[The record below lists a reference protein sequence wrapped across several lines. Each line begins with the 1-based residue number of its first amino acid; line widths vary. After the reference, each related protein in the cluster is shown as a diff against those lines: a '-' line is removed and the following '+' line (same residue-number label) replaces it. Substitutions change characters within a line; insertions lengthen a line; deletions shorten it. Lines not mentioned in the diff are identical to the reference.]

1 MKNMKFKPKIKIP
14 FKVRIKISW
23 KAINFFAFFISFLA
37 IASSI
42 LFAYTYITST
52 ITYTFETINLKSI
65 VSPESFNKEDFEN
78 VLNEME
84 KKESLMKSY
93 NITNV
98 KNIFSEIRTLSTTTI
113 SIIEEQKNTPEPPLE
128 DINSIN

>member
-1 MKNMKFKPKIKIP
+1 MKFKPKIKIP

-23 KAINFFAFFISFLA
+23 RAINFFAFFISFLA
-37 IASSI
+37 IASSMV
-42 LFAYTYITST
+42 FAYTYITST

-78 VLNEME
+78 VLQDIE
-84 KKESLMKSY
+84 KKESLMKNYDVSQ
-93 NITNV
+93 V
-98 KNIFSEIRTLSTTTI
+98 KNIFSEIRTTATTTI
-113 SIIEEQKNTPEPPLE
+113 SIIEEQTNIPEPPLE